1 MNTET
6 TVMKNEK
13 FLNKLKDQF
22 PEIEEEGVLLA
33 DGLEEAFIGIGWQFN
48 TKIAIYDMDKAIE
61 ILFEDSE
68 MTMEEAIEYFDYNV
82 LGAYVGENTPVFM
95 QRFEHETK
103 H

>member
-1 MNTET
+1 MNIEITDME
-6 TVMKNEK
+6 NED

-22 PEIEEEGVLLA
+22 PIIEEEGVLLA

-68 MTMEEAIEYFDYNV
+68 MTMEEATEYFEYNV
-82 LGAYVGENTPVFM
+82 AGAYVGENTPIFM